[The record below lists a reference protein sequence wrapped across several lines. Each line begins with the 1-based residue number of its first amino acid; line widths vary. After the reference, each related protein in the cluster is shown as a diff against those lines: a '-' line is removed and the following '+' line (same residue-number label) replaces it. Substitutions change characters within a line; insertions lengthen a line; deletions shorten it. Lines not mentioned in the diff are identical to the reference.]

1 MAKKAKLVKFLFGP
15 DLCAH
20 FAAPSIVWSG
30 FFLSAQLG
38 EQGKPDF
45 GGHFMKI
52 VLSYQSQPFQL
63 FGVLGSGGDEVDA
76 GGFDAA
82 VAQKIGQL
90 GHVPADP

>member
-52 VLSYQSQPFQL
+52 VANRN
-63 FGVLGSGGDEVDA
+63 GNGG
-76 GGFDAA
+76 GPHGTNGRRIF
-82 VAQKIGQL
+82 
-90 GHVPADP
+90 PA